1 MKRVLTL
8 GLLAGLVAASGSALA
23 GGGHG
28 HVHSRVV
35 LGFNF
40 GVPVY
45 APWYPAHYYPY
56 YYYPPAPVYV
66 SPPAPTPYVERHD
79 AAPEP
84 LAPSMWYF
92 CRDSNAYYP
101 YVKQCPGGWQRVPAQ
116 PSN

>member
-8 GLLAGLVAASGSALA
+8 GLLAGLLAVASGSALA
-23 GGGHG
+23 GGG

-40 GVPVY
+40 GYPVY
-45 APWYPAHYYPY
+45 APWYYAPPAY
-56 YYYPPAPVYV
+56 YYYPPAPVYM
-66 SPPAPTPYVERHD
+66 SPPAPTQYVERSD
-79 AAPEP
+79 AVEQAPP
-84 LAPSMWYF
+84 PPSMWYF
-92 CRDSNAYYP
+92 CRESNAYYP